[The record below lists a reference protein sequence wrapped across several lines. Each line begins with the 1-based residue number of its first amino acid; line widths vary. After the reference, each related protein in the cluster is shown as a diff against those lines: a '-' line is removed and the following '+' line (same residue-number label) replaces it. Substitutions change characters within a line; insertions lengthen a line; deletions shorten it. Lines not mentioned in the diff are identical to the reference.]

1 VLTRRKNREE
11 VFGMTPV
18 TLSAAWRTGGGPA
31 QIEDG
36 HCVLRSGADWSW
48 VEASDEAANIL
59 RSLENFVVQV
69 TVSGEAAAAGI
80 SFGSYRDFLVPID
93 RSDRERVLQLEVD
106 ARAGNWRF
114 RADGRLVPRSWWNG
128 AVQSVDDILGGILTL
143 KAHRPEEVVFRD
155 LTISAFDA
163 SCRVSVVMSCYRFS
177 QRLRVSLRN
186 WCRQTLPTGSVEVLV
201 ANPQSP
207 DGTHEL
213 LAAMTSA
220 YSDVRLFEVPIDGG
234 MARNKGFM
242 MNRAVDASRGEWI
255 WFTDADCL
263 FPLHAAEHA
272 LSRVDSTSTLYYGE
286 RRHLSRRATDSLLAG
301 CVDAGPDFDSVA
313 SGAYHSERFPWGYT
327 QIIHRSLA
335 TTVRYREDV
344 DNFSTSDGTF
354 IEDCRDRGVPLCP
367 IPGLSCLHLSHP
379 FAWYGTGLYL

>member
-1 VLTRRKNREE
+1 
-11 VFGMTPV
+11 
-18 TLSAAWRTGGGPA
+18 
-31 QIEDG
+31 
-36 HCVLRSGADWSW
+36 
-48 VEASDEAANIL
+48 
-59 RSLENFVVQV
+59 
-69 TVSGEAAAAGI
+69 
-80 SFGSYRDFLVPID
+80 
-93 RSDRERVLQLEVD
+93 
-106 ARAGNWRF
+106 
-114 RADGRLVPRSWWNG
+114 
-128 AVQSVDDILGGILTL
+128 
-143 KAHRPEEVVFRD
+143 
-155 LTISAFDA
+155 
-163 SCRVSVVMSCYRFS
+163 MSCYRFS

-286 RRHLSRRATDSLLAG
+286 RRHLSRRTTDSLLAG
-301 CVDAGPDFDSVA
+301 CVDAGPDFDSVS